1 MLATAGLPHRAY
13 LRSTLLQ
20 CERARLCASGWYAP
34 REMAI
39 APRSPD
45 ELLRDVPVIRD
56 LPPQDLHALAEGTE
70 VRKATKGAP
79 LFSEGQPAEG
89 LFIVRTGEVK
99 LTKSG
104 RDGREQI
111 IYLARPGRPIVEG
124 IRFDGG
130 PYPATAVAMR
140 SASAVLVT
148 NEHLSSLGE
157 RRPGVLRALIDL
169 LAKREAKTLKLVSDL
184 SLRTVPA
191 RLASFLCTLVAAR
204 ESRGEDA
211 RNLVRDLTTET
222 VAGRLG
228 TVREEISRG
237 LALLEREG
245 ALKVTPD
252 LIEVMDLGKLESIAF
267 GRKKGGTHA

>member
-1 MLATAGLPHRAY
+1 MVCSLA
-13 LRSTLLQ
+13 
-20 CERARLCASGWYAP
+20 
-34 REMAI
+34 MAI
-39 APRSPD
+39 APRSAD

-56 LPPQDLHALAEGTE
+56 LAPQDVHALGEGTE
-70 VRKATKGAP
+70 VRKAAKGTP
-79 LFSEGQPAEG
+79 LFSEGQVAEG

-124 IRFDGG
+124 VRFDGG

-140 SASAVLVT
+140 AASAILIP
-148 NEHLSSLGE
+148 NEHILALGE
-157 RRPGVLRALIDL
+157 RRPTVLRAIIDL
-169 LAKREAKTLKLVSDL
+169 LAKRESKTLKLVSDL

-252 LIEVMDLGKLESIAF
+252 LIEVVDLPKLESIAY
-267 GRKKGGTHA
+267 GRKKTASD

>member
-1 MLATAGLPHRAY
+1 MLAA
-13 LRSTLLQ
+13 
-20 CERARLCASGWYAP
+20 
-34 REMAI
+34 MAI
-39 APRSPD
+39 APRTAE
-45 ELLRDVPVIRD
+45 ELLRDVPVIKD
-56 LPPQDLHALAEGTE
+56 LPSHDVHALAEAAE
-70 VRKATKGAP
+70 IRKAAKGAP
-79 LFSEGQPAEG
+79 LFGEGQAAEG
-89 LFIVRTGEVK
+89 FFVVRTGEIK

-130 PYPATAVAMR
+130 NYPATAIAMR
-140 SASAVLVT
+140 AASAVLISNSVLT
-148 NEHLSSLGE
+148 TLGD
-157 RRPGVLRALIDL
+157 RRPIIQRAVINLM
-169 LAKREAKTLKLVSDL
+169 AKRTTKTLKLVSDL
-184 SLRTVPA
+184 SLRTVPS
-191 RLASFLCTLVAAR
+191 RLASFLVTLVTAR

-252 LIEVMDLGKLESIAF
+252 LIEVVDLHRLEQIAF
-267 GRKKGGTHA
+267 GRKKGGGSSS

>member
-1 MLATAGLPHRAY
+1 MICSRA
-13 LRSTLLQ
+13 
-20 CERARLCASGWYAP
+20 
-34 REMAI
+34 MAI
-39 APRSPD
+39 APRSAD
-45 ELLRDVPVIRD
+45 ELFRDVPVIRD
-56 LPPQDLHALAEGTE
+56 LPPQDLHALAEGSE
-70 VRKATKGAP
+70 VRKTAKGAP
-79 LFSEGQPAEG
+79 LFAEGQQAEG
-89 LFIVRTGEVK
+89 LFVVRTGEVK

-130 PYPATAVAMR
+130 PYPATAIAMR
-140 SASAVLVT
+140 SASTILVT
-148 NEHLSSLGE
+148 NEHLSVLGE
-157 RRPGVLRALIDL
+157 RRPGILRTVIDL

-184 SLRTVPA
+184 SLRTVPS

-245 ALKVTPD
+245 ALEVTPD
-252 LIEVMDLGKLESIAF
+252 LIEVVDLAKLESIAY
-267 GRKKGGTHA
+267 GRKKGAGQT